1 MKPIPRPPGMRTMC
15 PENCRY
21 RNKLAPFCGYC
32 MLEIL
37 GKKKETEESDGEI
50 DTETAG
56 QALEEGL

>member
-1 MKPIPRPPGMRTMC
+1 MKQTKTTVPGTKVEC
-15 PENCRY
+15 PDNCRY

-37 GKKKETEESDGEI
+37 NRKIQTEDREDGKI

-56 QALEEGL
+56 